1 MRASRSW
8 HLPLSP
14 TLAEGG
20 VGEGGGCHER
30 DAFSLLQL
38 LARTQKKKTDQDIHE
53 AVHGQKEATVVC
65 LWGVCC
71 ISTCL
76 ITAFHAACQ
85 RASCIQCN
93 LVPRR
98 HAEVHAYVYYRVSVC
113 VCQ

>member
-38 LARTQKKKTDQDIHE
+38 LARTQKKK
-53 AVHGQKEATVVC
+53 
-65 LWGVCC
+65 
-71 ISTCL
+71 L
-76 ITAFHAACQ
+76 IRIYMKQFMDRERPQ
-85 RASCIQCN
+85 
-93 LVPRR
+93 
-98 HAEVHAYVYYRVSVC
+98 
-113 VCQ
+113 